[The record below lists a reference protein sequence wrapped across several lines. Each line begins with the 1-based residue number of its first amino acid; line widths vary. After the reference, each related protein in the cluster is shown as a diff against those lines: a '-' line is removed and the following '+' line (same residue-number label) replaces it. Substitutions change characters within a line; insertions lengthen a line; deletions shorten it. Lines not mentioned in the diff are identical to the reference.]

1 MGDFDHRMSGRRRS
15 LVDGEGV
22 GGDRWGMAVALNEME
37 CGELLKSLPEW
48 KIVDGQLAKVFRF
61 GDYLEGVEFAR
72 RCGEIAEEM
81 NHHPDLLVQWRKVT
95 VTISTHSCGALT
107 KLDFEYGLRVEED
120 E

>member
-1 MGDFDHRMSGRRRS
+1 MVDFDHRMSGRRRS